1 MKAPPKAL
9 TKDLSKFPARL
20 LTGYPRYMA
29 FIAVCSIFSLLAFKT
44 TPEQSFLGAA
54 GLGLV
59 LELVAERVLAQRR
72 AQQTRAWLEQDSV
85 R

>member
-1 MKAPPKAL
+1 MKAPMKAPMKAL
-9 TKDLSKFPARL
+9 SNFPTKL

-29 FIAVCSIFSLLAFKT
+29 FIAVCSIFSLLAFQT

-59 LELVAERVLAQRR
+59 LELVAEWVLAQRR
-72 AQQTRAWLEQDSV
+72 AQQTRDWLEQDLP
-85 R
+85 